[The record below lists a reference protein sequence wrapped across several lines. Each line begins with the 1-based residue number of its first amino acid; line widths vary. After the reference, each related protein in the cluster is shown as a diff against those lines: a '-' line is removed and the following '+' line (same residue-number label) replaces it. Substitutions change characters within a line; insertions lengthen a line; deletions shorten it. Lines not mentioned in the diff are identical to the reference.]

1 MTGSAL
7 FKTVCESVDVDGRE
21 WDQTAVA
28 ALDDWLQEQV
38 SGDEVVKVRAFDM
51 ELWVVLVDGKME
63 ASLLGFWGT
72 AYCRDWSEFQVWL
85 PKSVELEFY
94 LDTK

>member
-7 FKTVCESVDVDGRE
+7 FKAVCESVDLDGWE

-38 SGDEVVKVRAFDM
+38 SGDEVVKVRAFEM
-51 ELWVVLVDGKME
+51 VLEVGLVDGKME
-63 ASLLGFWGT
+63 AALIGVWDT

-85 PKSVELEFY
+85 PKSVGLEFY